1 MKIEVGKKYRIS
13 GSDKPWEVVA
23 IDGVGVAWGLVAGV
37 MRHLFVNVISE
48 WHDKPDPGEG
58 WRLLHPDEDLES
70 GDQYYLRFSDPFEDW
85 ATVKCS
91 GLKQTPGN
99 VYRRRI
105 APQYV
110 PYTWEDREELRGRW
124 FRRKVKDTYEHERL
138 AWRFD
143 LVDGYFYV
151 DSTRS
156 DELLNEW
163 VWLDGSPC
171 GKKVV

>member
-1 MKIEVGKKYRIS
+1 VKIEAGKKYCIS

-23 IDGVGVAWGLVAGV
+23 IDGAGVAWGLVDGV

-48 WHDKPDPGEG
+48 WSDKPDPGEG
-58 WRLLHPDEDLES
+58 WRLLGPDEDLES
-70 GDQYYLRFSDPFEDW
+70 GDQYYLRFSDPFENW

-91 GLKQTPGN
+91 DLKQTPGMY
-99 VYRRRI
+99 YRRRI

-124 FRRKVKDTYEHERL
+124 YRNKETKLEAMVYYFSPLGSDFRINSYCPEMFL
-138 AWRFD
+138 
-143 LVDGYFYV
+143 
-151 DSTRS
+151 
-156 DELLNEW
+156 ELCD
-163 VWLDGSPC
+163 WLDGSPC

>member
-1 MKIEVGKKYRIS
+1 MKIEAGKKYCIS

-23 IDGVGVAWGLVAGV
+23 IDGAGVAWGLVDGV

-48 WHDKPDPGEG
+48 WSDKPDPGEG
-58 WRLLHPDEDLES
+58 WRLLGPDEDLES
-70 GDQYYLRFSDPFEDW
+70 GDQYYLRFSDPFENW

-91 GLKQTPGN
+91 DLKQTPGMY
-99 VYRRRI
+99 YRRRI

-124 FRRKVKDTYEHERL
+124 YRNKETKLEAMVYYFSPLGSDFRINSYCPEMFL
-138 AWRFD
+138 
-143 LVDGYFYV
+143 
-151 DSTRS
+151 
-156 DELLNEW
+156 ELCD
-163 VWLDGSPC
+163 WLDGSPC